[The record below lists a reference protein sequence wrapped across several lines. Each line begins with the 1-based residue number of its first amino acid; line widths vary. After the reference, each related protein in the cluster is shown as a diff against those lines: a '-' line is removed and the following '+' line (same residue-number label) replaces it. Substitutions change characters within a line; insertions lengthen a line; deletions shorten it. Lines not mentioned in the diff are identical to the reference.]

1 MSNVNNYVDTTEE
14 VTHVIVD
21 GVIMTYEEW
30 LEMRKAEMN

>member
-1 MSNVNNYVDTTEE
+1 MRNTYYGDMVNE
-14 VTHVIVD
+14 VKHVIVN